1 MTRFTRNNNDAPL
14 VYINW
19 SKLWRGIKKLFIGI
33 VLLLKKLIE
42 TILKLILK
50 FFILVLVTFLK
61 IYKLI
66 KILLRKLVESVIKF
80 SKKNIKGIW
89 LLLLIFLFILIASF
103 VVWKGYLYLKEKE
116 NKIHSQSETNS
127 HLFNEN
133 ERLKEELKIKQEEIE
148 EKDKQLQAKREEE
161 ILFANKQIVI
171 ANRDIAD
178 EHLPENVK
186 KTIKKYAN
194 EYGVEDLRLME
205 CIVFNESGGRS
216 EAIGDSGK
224 AVGVAQYHLATFLG
238 HRRQMGL
245 PQEDL
250 RTDIDASIQAM
261 MFSVSRGGI
270 GNWTAR
276 HKCI

>member
-1 MTRFTRNNNDAPL
+1 MTRFTRNNDDAPL

-33 VLLLKKLIE
+33 VLLLKKFIE

-66 KILLRKLVESVIKF
+66 KFLLRKLLESVIKF

-89 LLLLIFLFILIASF
+89 LLLLTFLFILVASF
-103 VVWKGYLYLKEKE
+103 VVWRGYLYLKDKE
-116 NKIHSQSETNS
+116 NEIHSQSETNS
-127 HLFNEN
+127 NLFNEN
-133 ERLKEELKIKQEEIE
+133 ERLKEELKLKQEEIE
-148 EKDKQLQAKREEE
+148 DKDKQLQAKRDEEVM
-161 ILFANKQIVI
+161 FANQQRILV
-171 ANRDIAD
+171 NRDTA
-178 EHLPENVK
+178 EEKLPEYVK
-186 KTIKKYAN
+186 ETIKKYAD

-224 AVGVAQYHLATFLG
+224 AIGVAQYHLATFLG